1 MESADDANYYYDLDR
16 DYSSTAEALFGQFL
30 DDDPVHIEAKRK
42 WHQRCQNTQGYC
54 GLIIA
59 KGLTGTSRGNPQL
72 RDMMALLEAHVLSS
86 EELSLETV
94 D

>member
-1 MESADDANYYYDLDR
+1 
-16 DYSSTAEALFGQFL
+16 

-42 WHQRCQNTQGYC
+42 WHQRCQNTQGHC

-59 KGLTGTSRGNPQL
+59 KGLTGSTRGNPQL
-72 RDMMALLEAHVLSS
+72 GDMMALLEAHVLSAA
-86 EELSLETV
+86 ELTLQTP